1 MLNAQSAAIDIAQ
14 LTRIFNPTPSTTFL
28 GGVHGD
34 VGLYQQVVEPT
45 AGFAEDG
52 EVHTVPVVV
61 IHCLETIEVNPDLP
75 VTLSLNSFGLLR
87 VINSGATVPAE
98 VLAQLTGR
106 FVRGHS
112 HSDGSGLGL
121 GIAAVIASGVGAQ
134 FSLVSPATGRKDGFE
149 VQVTF
154 AVVQFTPSSD

>member
-75 VTLSLNSFGLLR
+75 VTLSLNSFG
-87 VINSGATVPAE
+87 ATVPAE

-121 GIAAVIASGVGAQ
+121 AIAAVIASGVGAQ
-134 FSLVSPATGRKDGFE
+134 LSLVSPAMGREDGFE

-154 AVVQFTPSSD
+154 AVVQVTPSRD